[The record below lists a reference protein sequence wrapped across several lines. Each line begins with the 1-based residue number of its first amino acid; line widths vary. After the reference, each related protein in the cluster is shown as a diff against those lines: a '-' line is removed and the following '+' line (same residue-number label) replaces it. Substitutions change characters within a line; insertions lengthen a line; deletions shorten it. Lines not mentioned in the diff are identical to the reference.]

1 MPVTE
6 RAAHATTQIFGLML
20 LTTATVAAAVI
31 GLLFT
36 EGEGTFIP
44 SAVIAAAVTWVVWR
58 FDRTW
63 ATVIGIV
70 GTLAATLGLFF
81 LAFGVFQIFSPVEF
95 IVGVMLVLGFF
106 ISLVAGIMV
115 LVARFRNRMAPVA
128 AGRRFRRTVIGVV
141 GVLAVVSIGGFV
153 LTRSTVSEAEAQ
165 GAVAVD
171 MAKFEF
177 EPGNTTVSQ
186 GQNLLVTNSDP
197 FAHDFTLDEFGVYQY
212 FGPGSDGVV
221 DLGSVPPGTYT
232 YVCSLHTD
240 PNTGEGMTGQLTIE
254 S

>member
-6 RAAHATTQIFGLML
+6 RTAHATTQIFGLVL
-20 LTTATVAAAVI
+20 LTTATIAAAIV

-36 EGEGTFIP
+36 EGEGTFVP
-44 SAVIAAAVTWVVWR
+44 NALIAAAVTWIVWR

-63 ATVIGIV
+63 ATVVGIV
-70 GTLAATLGLFF
+70 GTLAVTLGLFF
-81 LAFGVFQIFSPVEF
+81 LAFGVFQVFSPVEF
-95 IVGVMLVLGFF
+95 LLGVLLVLGFF

-115 LVARFRNRMAPVA
+115 LVARSRDQAEPVT
-128 AGRRFRRTVIGVV
+128 AGSGFRRTVMGAV

-165 GAVAVD
+165 GAVPVD

-177 EPGNTTVSQ
+177 EPGDTTVSQ
-186 GQNLLVTNSDP
+186 GQKLLLTNSDP
-197 FAHDFTLDEFGVYQY
+197 VAHDFTLDEFDVSEY
-212 FGPGSDGVV
+212 FGPGGDGIV